1 MNSLHDKRECASE
14 TIHTNQIIIDD
25 AARALLSEYQ
35 ALRGESLHSAQII
48 ATTLWVGI
56 SGFAVTV
63 GAGFAA
69 IKAHPVVLPLAMGF
83 LCLQAL
89 AASGMLLAEIWK
101 YARIGSYIRS
111 NIEARLAPKEGDKKG
126 DKEGDK
132 DNKRLLNWEH
142 WIADKRPKW
151 FYFLSLL
158 LLQSP
163 VLVIVSLLA
172 SFQGGVS
179 SVCLTIT
186 SLHAQLGARKDW
198 IYILLS
204 IAGAELLVILVT
216 GLVVFSRIRELNN
229 NNGSGFT
236 K

>member
-1 MNSLHDKRECASE
+1 VNSLHDKRECASE

-111 NIEARLAPKEGDKKG
+111 NIEARLAPKEGDK
-126 DKEGDK
+126 

-229 NNGSGFT
+229 NGSGFT